1 MRWRRDVRRFRYDR
15 ERRALYEGL
24 KLHGLREAPVILAA
38 YCDDGTEIG
47 RRLGA
52 ETMPEMRRRR
62 SLDSDPSILCDR
74 SCGSAVAKCAKSGSK
89 GKGDGDLVEARANRR
104 GEG

>member
-38 YCDDGTEIG
+38 YCDDGTEMG

-52 ETMPEMRRRR
+52 EKIPR
-62 SLDSDPSILCDR
+62 
-74 SCGSAVAKCAKSGSK
+74 
-89 GKGDGDLVEARANRR
+89 
-104 GEG
+104 